1 MRQRVISL
9 YPDLLRVLQYSS
21 NSIVCWECVMRAL
34 NKRSTHNDAWQIIL
48 QILPHFSSF
57 FMYPLPKNRTNSV
70 WYYNV
75 HPSLT
80 VSLSS
85 VHPRKTLF
93 LSFFYQIHYISN
105 ALNNNMRTHFIN
117 TKVNILSVSGNTKFG
132 WKLQRIESHTQISE
146 SERETGRQGEQQLTM
161 EKNVEPRK
169 KILNKTSESERVSER
184 MRMAVETVRCVA
196 LHLHS
201 WVLV

>member
-105 ALNNNMRTHFIN
+105 ALNNNMRAHFIN